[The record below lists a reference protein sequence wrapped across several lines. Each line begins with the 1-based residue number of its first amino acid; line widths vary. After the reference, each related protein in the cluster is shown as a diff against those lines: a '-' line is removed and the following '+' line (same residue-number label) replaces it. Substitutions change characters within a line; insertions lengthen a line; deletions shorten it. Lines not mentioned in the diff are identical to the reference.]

1 MGYLWLF
8 ESFQARFEPA
18 VSSIAWVGIQI
29 QFGEIISSSKTAGLD
44 VPSVFQYLLATGKQM
59 VKSDLS

>member
-1 MGYLWLF
+1 MDFLWLF

-18 VSSIAWVGIQI
+18 VSTIVWLGIQI

-44 VPSVFQYLLATGKQM
+44 LPSVFQYLLATGNHM